1 MAHDISAPRGC
12 FANGGYRMARR
23 SNDMVD
29 ESDKQGSSA
38 PPLSAQDAL
47 AFMQKM
53 WNPFAMPMP
62 GSASGAVMPTDARSG
77 APPEPAN
84 DPAGADAMPGMLAF
98 PNPAAMFA
106 ALDPVQ
112 IEHKIA
118 ELRIIEGWLAMS
130 LNLMQMSIK
139 TLELQHA
146 SLEAMHGGAA
156 RKGKGGAKPRKP

>member
-1 MAHDISAPRGC
+1 MG
-12 FANGGYRMARR
+12 
-23 SNDMVD
+23 D
-29 ESDKQGSSA
+29 ESDKERSSA

-62 GSASGAVMPTDARSG
+62 GSASGAVAPT
-77 APPEPAN
+77 APPSAAAGQPGN
-84 DPAGADAMPGMLAF
+84 DTAPGMLAF

-112 IEHKIA
+112 IERKIA
-118 ELRIIEGWLAMS
+118 ELRIIEGWLSMS

-156 RKGKGGAKPRKP
+156 RKPKDGHKSRKP